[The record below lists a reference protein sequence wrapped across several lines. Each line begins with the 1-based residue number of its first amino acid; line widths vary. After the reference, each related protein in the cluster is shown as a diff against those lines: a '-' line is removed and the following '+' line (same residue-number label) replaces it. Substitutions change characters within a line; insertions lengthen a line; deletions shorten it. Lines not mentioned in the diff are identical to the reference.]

1 MHSSEHLKSQLAAA
15 NRYADLIDE
24 RTLEYLNGRGISE
37 EVAALYSLGTVT
49 DPLAGHEGH
58 VGWLSIPYITAM
70 GHCVGFKFRRLD
82 DGKPKY
88 GQPLGGTTHLYNVSD
103 ITKRSARIVIT
114 EGELDAVIVSGVLG
128 MPAVGCPGVANWKAH
143 YSRLFNG
150 YDTVYVVGDNDL
162 KEDGTNPGAEFNRR
176 VASEV
181 MNATIVNLPAGL
193 DITDYYLQNGRDKTR
208 RLLGITDESAVR
220 G

>member
-1 MHSSEHLKSQLAAA
+1 MHSNEHSKSMLEAA
-15 NRYADLIDE
+15 NRYADRIDE
-24 RTLEYLNGRGISE
+24 ATLNYLDGRGISE

-70 GHCVGFKFRRLD
+70 GLCVGFKFRRLD

-88 GQPLGGTTHLYNVSD
+88 GQPLGGTTHLYNVAD
-103 ITKRSARIVIT
+103 IVKPFSRIVIT

-128 MPAVGCPGVANWKAH
+128 IPAVGCPGVANWKSH
-143 YSRLFNG
+143 YPRLFNG
-150 YDTVYVVGDNDL
+150 YDTVYVVGDHDV
-162 KEDGTNPGAEFNRR
+162 KEDGSNPGAEFNRR

-181 MNATIVNLPAGL
+181 MNATIVNLPEGL
-193 DITDYYLQNGRDKTR
+193 DINDYYLQNGHDKTR
-208 RLLGITDESAVR
+208 RLLGVVDE
-220 G
+220 

>member
-1 MHSSEHLKSQLAAA
+1 MHSKEHSKSMLEAAH
-15 NRYADLIDE
+15 RYADRIDE
-24 RTLEYLNGRGISE
+24 RTLSYLDGRGISE

-70 GHCVGFKFRRLD
+70 GLCVGFKFRRLD

-88 GQPLGGTTHLYNVSD
+88 GQPLGGTTHLYNVAD
-103 ITKRSARIVIT
+103 IVKPFSRIVIT

-128 MPAVGCPGVANWKAH
+128 IPAVGCPGVANWKSH
-143 YSRLFNG
+143 YPRLFNG
-150 YDTVYVVGDNDL
+150 YDTVYVVGDHDV
-162 KEDGTNPGAEFNRR
+162 KEDGSNPGAEFNRR

-181 MNATIVNLPAGL
+181 MNATIVNLPEGL
-193 DITDYYLQNGRDKTR
+193 DINDYYLQNGHDKTR
-208 RLLGITDESAVR
+208 RLLGVVDE
-220 G
+220 